1 MTTTHPVHDLGSM
14 PEARPD
20 DDRLDAPLPTAR
32 TRARWEVPALVALLV
47 GTAVLYLWDL
57 SASGWGNSFYAAA
70 SQAGSQSWKAFLYG
84 ASDAAGSITVDKPP
98 ASLWPSAL
106 AVRVFG
112 LSSWSILVPQALMG
126 VASVAL
132 LWDSVRRR
140 FSPAA
145 GLLAGAALALTP
157 VAALMFRFNNPD
169 ALLVLLL
176 IGSVWATMRAVQGG
190 HTTRWMAV
198 AGMLVGFAFLTKQL
212 QAFLVLPGLAL
223 AFLWA
228 APVSFARRVHDG
240 LVAVGAMVLAA
251 GWWIALVELV
261 PASWRPYVGGSQDN
275 SFLELTFG
283 YNGFGRITGDETGSV
298 GGGRS
303 SQWGTTGLGRL
314 FGTDIGGQIAWL
326 VPAALVLG
334 VAALWLRRRFGRTDP
349 GRAEILAWGSWLV
362 VTGVVFSFMGGI
374 FHQYYTVALAP
385 AVAALVGIGAV
396 EVWRRR
402 PAFGAL
408 LLLAVVTL
416 GTAAWSFVLLG
427 RSADWLPWLRW
438 TVLVVGALGA
448 VLLLVGHVAGR
459 AVLGAGAVAS
469 LVAGLAGPTAYTLQ
483 TVSTA
488 HTGSIVTAGPSV
500 STGGNG
506 GPGLGGGRGGGPG
519 GQGGGQ
525 GGPNGQ
531 QGGRPGQGGS
541 TQGGN
546 GFGNAP
552 GGQAQGGQ
560 AQGGQ
565 PQGGRGG
572 MGGLL
577 NGSSVSTE
585 VEQLLVEDADRYTW
599 VAATVGSQ
607 NAASY
612 QLATQESVMPIGG
625 FNGTDPSP
633 TLEQFQQ
640 DVADGKIHWFIG
652 GGSLGSQN
660 GGSSAA
666 SDIAAWVADSFTAQT
681 VDGTTMYDLS
691 GGASSTSSGT
701 STSSG
706 ASLDT

>member
-1 MTTTHPVHDLGSM
+1 MTTTHPVHDLDSM
-14 PEARPD
+14 AEARPD
-20 DDRLDAPLPTAR
+20 DDRLDEPLPTAR
-32 TRARWEVPALVALLV
+32 TRARWEIPALVALLV

-57 SASGWGNSFYAAA
+57 SASAWGNSFYAAA

-112 LSSWSILVPQALMG
+112 LSSWSILAPQSLMG

-140 FSPAA
+140 FSAAA

-190 HTTRWMAV
+190 RTTRWMAV
-198 AGMLVGFAFLTKQL
+198 AGVLVGFAFLTKQL

-228 APVSFARRVHDG
+228 APVSFARRVRDG
-240 LVAVGAMVLAA
+240 FVAVGAMVLAA

-402 PAFGAL
+402 PAFEAL

-427 RSADWLPWLRW
+427 RSADWMPWLRGA
-438 TVLVVGALGA
+438 VLVFGALGA

-483 TVSTA
+483 TVSTP

-506 GPGLGGGRGGGPG
+506 GPGFGGGRGGGPG
-519 GQGGGQ
+519 AQGGGQ

-546 GFGNAP
+546 GLGNAP

-560 AQGGQ
+560 A
-565 PQGGRGG
+565 QGGRGG

-585 VEQLLVEDADRYTW
+585 VEQLLLEDADEYTW

-612 QLATQESVMPIGG
+612 QLATQHSVMPIGG

-640 DVADGKIHWFIG
+640 DVADGTIHWFIG
-652 GGSLGSQN
+652 SGSLGSQN

-691 GGASSTSSGT
+691 GGASSASSGT